1 MMSVKPTIIALI
13 LAIFSVAGMWFVK
26 NNDASPGQ
34 TGIGLISL
42 ADLLPLNA
50 LDRIALSRGG
60 GQKLVF

>member
-1 MMSVKPTIIALI
+1 MNTKPTIIALI

-26 NNDASPGQ
+26 NNDAS
-34 TGIGLISL
+34 TGRTGEGMISL
-42 ADLLPLNA
+42 ADLLPVNA